1 MVNEIINELK
11 KRSQKFLNWVEFT
24 VNDPQAVK
32 AAISYF
38 KYNEDA
44 LKAIIKIAQIDLY
57 SANAID
63 LQNSSLNELLKVYNV
78 NRPFNEKEAN
88 NSFKKGLE
96 LIITKGYQFNGIFYT
111 KGDDKLW
118 I

>member
-11 KRSQKFLNWVEFT
+11 KRSEKFLNWVEFT

-57 SANAID
+57 AANSID

-88 NSFKKGLE
+88 NSFKRGLE
-96 LIITKGYQFNGIFYT
+96 LIITKEYQFNGIFYT
-111 KGDDKLW
+111 KGDEKLW